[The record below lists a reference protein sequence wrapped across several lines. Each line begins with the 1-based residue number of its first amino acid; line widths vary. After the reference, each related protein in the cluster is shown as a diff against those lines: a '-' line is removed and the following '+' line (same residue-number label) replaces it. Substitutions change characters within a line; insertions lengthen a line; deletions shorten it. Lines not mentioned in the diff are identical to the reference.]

1 MFSDDLVFHVTNQTN
16 NYVVQHGKGN
26 LNILEDEIRTFIEL
40 LLLSGY
46 SKVPYQ
52 NLYRA
57 DAPETHSE
65 AVLCA
70 MNRYRFRDILWF
82 ICQSQR

>member
-26 LNILEDEIRTFIEL
+26 LNILEDEVRTFIEV

-46 SKVPYQ
+46 CKVPYQ
-52 NLYRA
+52 NLYWE
-57 DAPETHSE
+57 DAPDTHSE

-70 MNRYRFRDILWF
+70 MNRYRFREIL
-82 ICQSQR
+82 